1 MLTTFDRYLTGRL
14 LHTFSLLFLAA
25 YGLYVVIDLFMNIDD
40 FQENAAKGLEAA
52 GGSRHLILFSG
63 IAEYYLFRA
72 FEFFEMAGPILIV
85 ISVITVLGLLRKSSE
100 TFPLLAAGIP
110 AFRLLRPLLFSAVV
124 LNACLIL
131 NQEFVIP
138 SLAVQLQKP
147 RGSQTAEVQRVDPV
161 YDYSNFLMHIAGDQ
175 VLVDSQT
182 LIGAS
187 FSLPE
192 AQLSTRSCVLKAEQ
206 ARFITADGRTTKRSG
221 WLLQNVQG
229 QFDPAVLTE
238 TGRERI
244 HAVRDGKDV
253 FIESEVT
260 FDQLYNR
267 GKNLKLLSSWQLIRR
282 IQNPSTGKVPL
293 RSQSLALHSRIT
305 RPILCLLSI
314 TIALPLV
321 VRRESHSLITN
332 MAVCSAVLGVSYAVT
347 QACTALGS
355 SGMLEPDMAAWLPVI
370 LNGAASTWTASLVQ
384 T

>member
-14 LHTFSLLFLAA
+14 LHTFALLFLAA
-25 YGLYVVIDLFMNIDD
+25 YGLYVVIDLFMNIDE
-40 FQENAAKGLEAA
+40 FQDNAAKGMESAA
-52 GGSRHLILFSG
+52 ASRHMLLFGG
-63 IAEYYLFRA
+63 IGRYYFYRA

-110 AFRLLRPLLFSAVV
+110 AFRLLRPLLLSAAV
-124 LNACLIL
+124 LNLCLIV
-131 NQEFVIP
+131 NQEFMIP
-138 SLAVQLQKP
+138 ALAVQLQRP
-147 RGSQTAEVQRVDPV
+147 RGSETTEVQRVEPV
-161 YDYSNFLMHIAGDQ
+161 YDYSNFLMHIDGDQ

-192 AQLSTRSCVLKAEQ
+192 THLSTRSCVLKAEQ
-206 ARFITADGRTTKRSG
+206 ARFITADGRKAKRSG
-221 WLLQNVQG
+221 WLLQNIQG
-229 QFDPAVLTE
+229 EFDPSVLTSL
-238 TGRERI
+238 GRERI
-244 HAVRDGKDV
+244 HAVNDGQDV
-253 FIESEVT
+253 FIYSEVT

-267 GKNLKLLSSWQLIRR
+267 GKNLKLLSSLQLIRR
-282 IQNPSTGKVPL
+282 IQNPSTGTVPL
-293 RSQSLALHSRIT
+293 RSQSLALHTRIT

-332 MAVCSAVLGVSYAVT
+332 MAVCSAVLGGSYALT
-347 QACTALGS
+347 QACMACGS
-355 SGMLEPDMAAWLPVI
+355 SGLLAPDLAAWLPVI
-370 LNGAASTWTASLVQ
+370 LNGAASTWTANLVQ